1 MLLNVHVRF
10 LDPSYHLAVGVCGG
24 VGLLLAIISFVV
36 MKMRAEKCEPTIQK
50 FLQIQQFETRLKEK
64 DEKMVWLRGKDAPE
78 GFEAQVAS

>member
-1 MLLNVHVRF
+1 M
-10 LDPSYHLAVGVCGG
+10 AVGVIGG

-50 FLQIQQFETRLKEK
+50 FLQIQQYETRLKEK
-64 DEKMVWLRGKDAPE
+64 NEKMVWLRGKDAPE